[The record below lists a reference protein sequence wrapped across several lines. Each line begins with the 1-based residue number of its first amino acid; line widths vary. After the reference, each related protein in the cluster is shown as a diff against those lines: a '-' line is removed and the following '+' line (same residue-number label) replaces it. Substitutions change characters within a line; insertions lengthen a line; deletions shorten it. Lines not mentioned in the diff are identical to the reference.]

1 MTFYK
6 SFLISLIVLL
16 ILGLTFMA
24 GYILHDQLSSAKN
37 FPVLNE
43 SYQILTTH
51 GLNEIPTPPALEYGM
66 IRGMLQSYDDPFTV
80 FVEPAQQELQTDS
93 LQGSFGGIGVRIEK
107 DDRGKWRIYPFPDG
121 PAAQAGIQQAAYL
134 LAIDQLQLNSDTNL
148 DKIQAALRG
157 PVGSKVSISIS
168 EVSSLVPAIF
178 TLRRAEIQLPS
189 ATWRSPPDNRQIGI
203 LEVNLIAS
211 NTAKELERGFL
222 ELQNSGAKEF
232 ILDLRNNPG
241 GLLESAIEIS
251 RLFLKDGVIMQ
262 QQYRGKEIE
271 TFRVDHPGKLSDIPL
286 IVLINQNSASAAEI
300 IAGALQ
306 AHHRAK
312 LVGTPSFGKNT
323 IQLVFDLPGGAAL
336 HVTSAKWWIPGNDL
350 PQNGQ
355 GLQPD
360 VLINKESDNG
370 SDPVL
375 KSAVQMFANK

>member
-168 EVSSLVPAIF
+168 EDSSLVPAIF

-189 ATWRSPPDNRQIGI
+189 VTWRSPPDNRRIGI

>member
-189 ATWRSPPDNRQIGI
+189 VTWRSPPDNRRIGI